1 MSISELLKCRLQNN
15 RLLLFESICDNGSE
29 RRSEPRDDGS
39 ERGGS
44 KKVIIDYA
52 KGVL

>member
-1 MSISELLKCRLQNN
+1 MNISELLKCRLQNN
-15 RLLLFESICDNGSE
+15 RLLLFESIRDN
-29 RRSEPRDDGS
+29 GS